1 MSSPSLFQL
10 TKSFRGSIGPTLK
23 STLATDGVVVRS
35 LLSSVLALSEVM
47 VVSGLLKL
55 GVVETRMKMDQG
67 GMYRQ
72 ALRLG
77 NSICRDTKTKATH
90 FWRRSEQ
97 FNF

>member
-1 MSSPSLFQL
+1 MSPSLFQL
-10 TKSFRGSIGPTLK
+10 TESFRRSIGPTLK

-35 LLSSVLALSEVM
+35 LLSSVLGLSEVM

-77 NSICRDTKTKATH
+77 NSMCIDTKTNATH
-90 FWRRSEQ
+90 FWQREVSS
-97 FNF
+97 